1 MKKFFTLVVLA
12 LLAVGCAKEYDDTG
26 VRELI
31 AGLDLRVSELE
42 ANVSALQS
50 ALGDG
55 KFVRKVEEYKD
66 PETGRTTGVTVTYTD
81 GNIVHFNIVPA
92 DPTQGPVFSVIRNG
106 AGELVWAVDGKAVKM
121 DDEEIPVY
129 QTPVFSIDE
138 EGNLWVEVDGKKTNL
153 GPVKSEGATLQ
164 DGIFTN
170 LAVTDSAVVLTLSD
184 NSVVNI
190 PFAEAFQLLVEKEEY
205 VFTAANPVVEIPY
218 TVTAKT
224 ENTVVGAYYDIEKF
238 GVKVE
243 PEKLTVS
250 QWAERFR
257 ILDESS
263 NFSGKWSNDITPYLV
278 GIMDAFNDPYI
289 EEINLV
295 KSTQLGG
302 TEALLNMLGWIIM
315 NDSVAVRR
323 AIVQDDG
330 VDTSNKQYFMN
341 IPTLR
346 TTLQSLPHPLKFIF
360 ADCCNVQNIE
370 VAYELKDVTQ
380 YLIASPAPIPD
391 KGAPYKTVIPDLF
404 NHSDVQMY
412 SQTCDDYYDL
422 LESEDGHLPISV
434 IKTSQLPLLAQVT
447 KEVIRNIYQ
456 SERNINTDQLI
467 YYYTTSSSDI
477 KERIMYDMQDFVLR
491 HAEPSDFQKWLN
503 IYNQVVVY
511 KKLSKHWQWHAYNSY
526 TLYADFGEITEERFG
541 GVSMFIPLERYENT
555 KLKYNTLIKQTA
567 WYQAVGWSELG
578 W

>member
-1 MKKFFTLVVLA
+1 MFENMKRKDIIRQIIIVLA
-12 LLAVGCAKEYDDTG
+12 GAVLTTACSSSDNEEVTPPAKRTVMVYMAAENSLSSYAQQDINEMIDGVKSISKWDNLIVFVDRASTREKPFIIRLRDDKNAPADTI
-26 VRELI
+26 RKYEQ
-31 AGLDLRVSELE
+31 DFVS
-42 ANVSALQS
+42 S
-50 ALGDG
+50 
-55 KFVRKVEEYKD
+55 D
-66 PETGRTTGVTVTYTD
+66 PERMKEVLSWMMSNY
-81 GNIVHFNIVPA
+81 PA
-92 DPTQGPVFSVIRNG
+92 DDYG
-106 AGELVWAVDGKAVKM
+106 LVMWGH
-121 DDEEIPVY
+121 
-129 QTPVFSIDE
+129 
-138 EGNLWVEVDGKKTNL
+138 
-153 GPVKSEGATLQ
+153 
-164 DGIFTN
+164 
-170 LAVTDSAVVLTLSD
+170 
-184 NSVVNI
+184 
-190 PFAEAFQLLVEKEEY
+190 
-205 VFTAANPVVEIPY
+205 AN
-218 TVTAKT
+218 
-224 ENTVVGAYYDIEKF
+224 
-238 GVKVE
+238 
-243 PEKLTVS
+243 
-250 QWAERFR
+250 
-257 ILDESS
+257 
-263 NFSGKWSNDITPYLV
+263 
-278 GIMDAFNDPYI
+278 
-289 EEINLV
+289 
-295 KSTQLGG
+295 
-302 TEALLNMLGWIIM
+302 GWIIM